1 MSNTPNLI
9 ALAASVREG
18 MGKLRELLP
27 GLSDEQILTIASVL
41 SDAAPP
47 PPAHMPP
54 TLFDAVYEILSGV
67 KCASRGEIVRSL
79 TARGWDRL
87 SQNKDL
93 YGTVGRILTND
104 QFEKMHRGM
113 YRRAVE
119 PKKPAPQK
127 IPADLPPDER
137 KALEAAR
144 ELPQPFY
151 ARQLAEVMGGGARP
165 IQVSAY
171 LRALRNRDLV
181 KRAGQEPS
189 GTRLWAVV

>member
-67 KCASRGEIVRSL
+67 KCASRGEIVHSL

-119 PKKPAPQK
+119 PKKPAP
-127 IPADLPPDER
+127 
-137 KALEAAR
+137 
-144 ELPQPFY
+144 
-151 ARQLAEVMGGGARP
+151 LAEVMGGGARP

-189 GTRLWAVV
+189 RPTLWAVV